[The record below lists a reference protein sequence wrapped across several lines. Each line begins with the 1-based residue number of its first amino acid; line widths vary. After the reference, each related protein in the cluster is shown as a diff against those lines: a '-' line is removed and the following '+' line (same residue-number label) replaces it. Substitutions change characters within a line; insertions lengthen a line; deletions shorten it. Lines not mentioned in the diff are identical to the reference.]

1 MAPLDS
7 IINTATSGEAA
18 IYDLR
23 RLVDQAALHG
33 LDAVKGHT
41 IRPRLALFANMDM
54 RDWASE
60 DRAAGWAIIANRL
73 SRGAETILCTNISR
87 RTLAATPAL
96 WPYLRKCEDLKGV

>member
-1 MAPLDS
+1 MTTLDS
-7 IINTATSGEAA
+7 TINIVTSGEAA

-41 IRPRLALFANMDM
+41 IRPRLALFANMSM
-54 RDWASE
+54 EGWSPE

-73 SRGAETILCTNISR
+73 SRGAETMLCTNISR

-96 WPYLRKCEDLKGV
+96 WPYLRKFEDLKGV

>member
-1 MAPLDS
+1 MTPIDS
-7 IINTATSGEAA
+7 IINIVASGEAA

-23 RLVDQAALHG
+23 RLVDQAAIHG
-33 LDAVKGHT
+33 LGTIKGHT
-41 IRPRLALFANMDM
+41 IRPRIAVICNMDM
-54 RDWASE
+54 AGWTPE

-73 SRGAETILCTNISR
+73 SRGAETMLCTNISR